1 VAYASVFA
9 GDAGARVGPW
19 LMALGVSGL
28 TASVMALGALR
39 GRSSSRTLA
48 PLLVAAFAVIFASLA
63 AGLILAPALAPG
75 ARLLFGLPLPA
86 AIVVYGVGIVPLL
99 VLPIVYARTFDES
112 RLNADGIR
120 RRAAEI
126 VRENEARTA
135 IPSIGRTGADRA

>member
-1 VAYASVFA
+1 
-9 GDAGARVGPW
+9 
-19 LMALGVSGL
+19 
-28 TASVMALGALR
+28 
-39 GRSSSRTLA
+39 
-48 PLLVAAFAVIFASLA
+48 VIFLSFA
-63 AGLILAPALAPG
+63 AGLLLAPAPGPG

-126 VRENEARTA
+126 ARENEARTA
-135 IPSIGRTGADRA
+135 TPSIGRTGAERA